1 MTETMDPPG
10 DASAHSLRRRALVTG
25 GSGGIG
31 AAICAVLAA
40 RGAHVIVHARTSAER
55 AELVAAA
62 IRSRGGTAEIA
73 LFDVT
78 DAEATRAG
86 LDGLLAGGPIDIV
99 VNNAGVTADGPF
111 PALSPEQWRRPLR
124 VALDGFFNV
133 TQPLVMPM
141 VQRRWGRVVTLSSV
155 AALLGNRGQTN
166 YAAAKAGVIGATRS
180 LARELARK
188 GVTVNAVAPG
198 FIETEMLPSTPL
210 EELLA
215 HVPMRRLGQPEE
227 VANLVGWLCSDEA
240 SYVTGQVIAV
250 DGGVS

>member
-1 MTETMDPPG
+1 MTDSPPQP
-10 DASAHSLRRRALVTG
+10 STVPPRRRALVTG

-31 AAICAVLAA
+31 SAICKRLAA
-40 RGAHVIVHARTSAER
+40 SGAEVIVHGHSSAER
-55 AELVAAA
+55 AAAVADA
-62 IRSRGGTAEIA
+62 IRREGGAAEVS

-78 DAEATRAG
+78 DGEAVRAA
-86 LDGLLAGGPIDIV
+86 LEALLAGGPIDIV

-111 PALSPEQWRRPLR
+111 PALDPEQWRKPLR

-198 FIETEMLPSTPL
+198 FIETDMLPSTPVD
-210 EELLA
+210 ELLT
-215 HVPMRRLGQPEE
+215 HVPMRRLGRPEE
-227 VANLVGWLCSDEA
+227 VASLVAWLCSEDA